1 MSYITAGKDAN
12 GHDVKL
18 HYTDQGQGNPIVL
31 IHGWPASHEM
41 WEYQLAELPKH
52 GNRVIAYT
60 RRGFGNSSKTWEGN
74 EYDTLA
80 DDLKAVLE
88 ELDLQDV
95 TLVGFSMGGGEIARY
110 MSRHGGA
117 RVGRVA
123 FVSAVTPYLLQTDDN
138 PDGAPKE
145 NFDKMIE
152 GLRKDRFDFLSTFG
166 KQFFGVGTLSHPVS
180 QATLDWMQA
189 MCQIASPRAT
199 EQDVYAFAATD
210 FRQDL
215 QAIKVP
221 TLVIH
226 GTSDETVPHKVSGQR
241 MTQYVPHAQYIEY
254 DGAPHGLFVT
264 EKDRLNQDL
273 LAFAGVQSVAGTS
286 ATGTQRF

>member
-18 HYTDQGQGNPIVL
+18 HYTDQGQGNPVVL
-31 IHGWPASHEM
+31 IHGWPASYEM

-60 RRGFGNSSKTWEGN
+60 RRGFGQSSKTWEGHD
-74 EYDTLA
+74 YDTLA
-80 DDLKAVLE
+80 DDLKAVLD

-123 FVSAVTPYLLQTDDN
+123 FVSAVTPFLLQTDDN
-138 PDGAPKE
+138 PDGAPKKV
-145 NFDKMIE
+145 FDEMVE
-152 GLRKDRFDFLSTFG
+152 GIRKDRFDFLATFG
-166 KQFFGVGTLSHPVS
+166 KKFYGVGVISHPVS

-189 MCQIASPRAT
+189 LCQIASPRAT

-215 QAIKVP
+215 QGIKVP

-226 GTSDETVPHKVSGQR
+226 GTSDDTVPHKVSGQR

-264 EKDRLNQDL
+264 EKDRLNKDL
-273 LAFAGVQSVAGTS
+273 LNFIGVQAAAGTASS
-286 ATGTQRF
+286 ASAF